1 MRHMHWILVGLL
13 AAGVAASPALG
24 QMGRDPHA
32 TAYQGS
38 LDPHLT
44 RQEALTRAEEHLRAM
59 GPAGARLGRVE
70 ESDVL
75 VEAEVVAP
83 DGGRTGRIVVDRRT
97 GWVRTEP

>member
-1 MRHMHWILVGLL
+1 MKRFHWVILGLL
-13 AAGVAASPALG
+13 VAGVAAPPALA
-24 QMGRDPHA
+24 QTQRDPHA
-32 TAYQGS
+32 RAYQDS
-38 LDPHLT
+38 MNPHLT
-44 RQEALTRAEEHLRAM
+44 RQEALTRAEEHLQAM